1 MPGIDTFTKL
11 CAHLDGADGSTTFTD
26 SSAGAH
32 TITAHGNVQIDTAQ
46 SVFGGASVL
55 YDGSGDWLSA
65 DGHSDFALGT
75 GDFVVDFW
83 IRPDNTGLG
92 IWADFSGD
100 HDGAGSLLVFQNGG
114 SIFFYHAGVRIT
126 GSHAEDVWQ
135 HFALVRSSGVTRMFI
150 DGVQTGADYSDTNT
164 YTVDANCPTFGAH
177 ADGSGSFPFAGW
189 MDEIRISKGTDRGWF
204 GGFTPPTAAYSA
216 AVPRSFAAVMG

>member
-11 CAHLDGADGSTTFTD
+11 CAHLDGADGSTTFAD

-46 SVFGGASVL
+46 SVFGGASVR

-75 GDFVVDFW
+75 GDFVIDFW
-83 IRPDNTGLG
+83 IRPDDTGLG
-92 IWADFSGD
+92 IWVDFSGD

-150 DGVQTGADYSDTNT
+150 DGVQTGADYTDTNT
-164 YTVDANCPTFGAH
+164 YTVVRSPCGRQRGLPLC
-177 ADGSGSFPFAGW
+177 GW
-189 MDEIRISKGTDRGWF
+189 MDEIRISKGTHRGWF

-216 AVPRSFAAVMG
+216 AAPRSFAAVMG